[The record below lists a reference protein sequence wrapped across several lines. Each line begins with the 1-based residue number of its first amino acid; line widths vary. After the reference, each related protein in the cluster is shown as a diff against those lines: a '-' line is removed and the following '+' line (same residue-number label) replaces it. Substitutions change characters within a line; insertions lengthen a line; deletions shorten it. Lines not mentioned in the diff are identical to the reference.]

1 LRILL
6 TGATG
11 LIGSAVLARLQNE
24 GHEVVAVVCTLDQAA
39 RRLPASDVV
48 ALDLRKALD
57 PNDGLPHLGGMESS
71 ECGCRRT

>member
-6 TGATG
+6 TGASG

-24 GHEVVAVVCTLDQAA
+24 AHEVVAVVRTLDQAA

-57 PNDGLPHLGGMESS
+57 PTDWLPHLEGMESS

>member
-1 LRILL
+1 LRIPL

-24 GHEVVAVVCTLDQAA
+24 EHEVVAVVRTLDQAA
-39 RRLPASDVV
+39 RRLPASDFV

-57 PNDGLPHLGGMESS
+57 PTDWLPHLGGMEGS
-71 ECGCRRT
+71 ECGCTRT

>member
-11 LIGSAVLARLQNE
+11 LAVLARLQNE
-24 GHEVVAVVCTLDQAA
+24 EHEVVAVVRTHDQAA
-39 RRLPASDVV
+39 RRLPASDFVG
-48 ALDLRKALD
+48 LDLRKALD
-57 PNDGLPHLGGMESS
+57 PTDWLPHLEGMEGS